1 MFGLSAFLLSCSD
14 FLDQENPSVVSVDTY
29 WNNKE
34 EAEAMLAG
42 CYNVLQQQG
51 LYYNYYN
58 SCDPRALDG
67 FGTTDGNSGWW
78 FWSPAE
84 MALSLSLIHI

>member
-1 MFGLSAFLLSCSD
+1 MKRIKTQLAILMLGLSAFLLSCSD

-58 SCDPRALDG
+58 SCDPRAEIVDGG
-67 FGTTDGNSGWW
+67 FGHRQKW
-78 FWSPAE
+78 
-84 MALSLSLIHI
+84 H

>member
-1 MFGLSAFLLSCSD
+1 MKRIKTQLAILMLGLSAFLLSCSD

-42 CYNVLQQQG
+42 CYNVLQQ
-51 LYYNYYN
+51 
-58 SCDPRALDG
+58 
-67 FGTTDGNSGWW
+67 
-78 FWSPAE
+78 
-84 MALSLSLIHI
+84 